1 MKKMKKLNNREV
13 AAFCGQLALLLPAGI
28 TPFDGISLMA
38 QDTASEDGKA
48 LLTAIEASLR
58 DGLSL
63 HEALESTNLFPE
75 YVVSMVL
82 LGEESGNLDIIMKKL
97 TEYYEQ
103 QCAISDSVKNAVSYP
118 LIMVCLMLLILAV
131 LLTKILPIFNQ
142 VFIQLGSEL
151 TGVSKQLMNVGYAMQ
166 SVSGFLIILLAV
178 AAAGA
183 FILYKNSK
191 CRAWGR
197 HILHTGRLTKGFYLG
212 IAYSRFAGALSM
224 ITAGGIDIFKGL
236 DLANRLIDNEL
247 MDEKVKTC
255 TEVLSGGGYLY
266 EAVKEADMFR
276 AQHQRMLQIGYRA
289 GNSEAVFDKIAKHY
303 ENDTLSRIHKIL
315 GAIEPT
321 LVIVFSLMVGL
332 ILLSVIMPLIGIMS
346 SIG

>member
-13 AAFCGQLALLLPAGI
+13 AAFCGQLSLLLPAGI
-28 TPFDGISLMA
+28 TPFDGIVLMV
-38 QDTASEDGKA
+38 QDTSAEDGKA
-48 LLTAIEASLR
+48 LLMEIENSLR

-63 HEALESTNLFPE
+63 HEALDATKVFPE

-82 LGEESGNLDIIMKKL
+82 FGEESGNLDIIMKKL
-97 TEYYEQ
+97 TDYYEQ
-103 QCAISDSVKNAVSYP
+103 QCAISDSIKNAVSYP

-151 TGVSKQLMNVGYAMQ
+151 TGVSKQLMNMGYAIQ
-166 SVSGFLIILLAV
+166 SVSGFFIALLIIV
-178 AAAGA
+178 AAVGL
-183 FILYKNSK
+183 ILYKTPK
-191 CRAWGR
+191 GRAWSR
-197 HILHTGRLTKGFYLG
+197 HFLHTNRFTKGFYMEV
-212 IAYSRFAGALSM
+212 AYSRFAGALSM

-236 DLANRLIDNEL
+236 DLANRLVDNEL
-247 MDEKVKTC
+247 MDEKIKTC
-255 TEVLSGGGYLY
+255 NKALSGGSYLY
-266 EAVKEADMFR
+266 EAIKEANIFR
-276 AQHQRMLQIGYRA
+276 AQHQRMLQIGYRS
-289 GNSEAVFDKIAKHY
+289 GNSEVVFDKISKHY
-303 ENDTLSRIHKIL
+303 EDNTLSRIQEIL